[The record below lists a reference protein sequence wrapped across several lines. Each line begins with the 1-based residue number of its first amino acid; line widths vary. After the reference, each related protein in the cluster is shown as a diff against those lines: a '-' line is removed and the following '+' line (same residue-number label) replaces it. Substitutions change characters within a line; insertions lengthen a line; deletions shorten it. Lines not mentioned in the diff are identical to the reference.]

1 MTPRTDPHLAELER
15 QIAETREALG
25 QTVEELAAKV
35 DVTSRAKAKARDTAG
50 RLRSAEDRTRTRA
63 AQAASSV
70 KSRLPGGST
79 GGPDSAAE
87 LSAGSGSHRAEI
99 PAAPVS
105 VPEAAPDAEAAAY
118 PATGSAAGS
127 ATGSAS
133 GPASRSVSAS
143 AATAVSAVRSYAPAV
158 AAATLSAAAA
168 AALVW
173 ARHNDRT

>member
-79 GGPDSAAE
+79 GGPDGAAE

-105 VPEAAPDAEAAAY
+105 VPEAAPDAEAAAS
-118 PATGSAAGS
+118 PAA
-127 ATGSAS
+127 GSAS